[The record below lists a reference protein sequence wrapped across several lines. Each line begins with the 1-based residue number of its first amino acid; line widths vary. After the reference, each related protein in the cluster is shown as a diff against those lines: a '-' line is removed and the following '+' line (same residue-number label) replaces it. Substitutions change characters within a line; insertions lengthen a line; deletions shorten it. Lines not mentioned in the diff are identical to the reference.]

1 MWLTEKWKKF
11 RETLKRN
18 KEIYSIY
25 NLTSD
30 YNFIP
35 LNKLS
40 QITDTIFITKH
51 NNDLILLVKKTNWN
65 KYMGIHRTWLCD
77 SQGNDF
83 THDNLYEAIFIEGRK
98 ISMGISYPSRVPK
111 EIINEMYD
119 ELIKNKTVIID
130 FLKQKVKEIYYK
142 NN

>member
-11 RETLKRN
+11 RKTLKRN

-51 NNDLILLVKKTNWN
+51 NNDLILLVKKPNWK

-83 THDNLYEAIFIEGRK
+83 TNDNLYEAVFIDGRK
-98 ISMGISYPSRVPK
+98 VSMEISYPSRVPK
-111 EIINEMYD
+111 EVITEMYD

-130 FLKQKVKEIYYK
+130 FFKQTVKEIYYK
-142 NN
+142 NS